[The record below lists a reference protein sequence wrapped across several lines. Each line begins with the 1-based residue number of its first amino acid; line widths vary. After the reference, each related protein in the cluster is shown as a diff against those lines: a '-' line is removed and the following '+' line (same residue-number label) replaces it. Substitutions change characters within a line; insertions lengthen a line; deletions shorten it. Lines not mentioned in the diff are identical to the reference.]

1 MELANSHD
9 ALQQRLQSCLSD
21 HYTIERELSGG
32 GMSRIF
38 VATETTLN
46 RSVVIKVIAPELL
59 EGMSAERF
67 AREVKLAAR
76 LQQANIVPV
85 LASGA
90 ANGLPYYT
98 MPFVRGESLR
108 NRLATGK
115 PVPVAD
121 AVHILRDI
129 ARALAYAHGEGV
141 VHRDIKPDNVL
152 LSGGAAVVTDFGIA
166 KAIDV
171 SRTQDGARTDALNFT
186 LTRAGTSLGTP
197 AYMSPEQAAG
207 DPRSDHRVD
216 IYAWGLIAWELLAGR
231 HPFAGKPSVQA
242 IVVAQMSETPPPLVT
257 VRGDVPTALSDL
269 VQRCLQ
275 KDPDLRPGSAVEI
288 LAWLDQMTTTGSGA
302 AAASS
307 GTTGRRRFRFVAGI
321 AGLVVLA
328 AAIGWAAK
336 WHAGPTTI
344 RRTDDES
351 LAVIPFTSLS
361 SDTSNAYLG
370 EGIADEVASTLT
382 QVPGLRIAGQAS
394 SARFAV
400 AKADPQAVGK
410 SLNVAA
416 ILNGTVQ
423 RSGDRIRVSAELSN
437 VSDGTVVWHETYERD
452 AKDIFAVQDDIA
464 RAIAGQLQVTL
475 AGTGRGT
482 AQGTSDPTA
491 YELYLRGMYLYRRRG
506 PEITGAINAFDQAT
520 VRDSGFARAWAALS
534 VALLV
539 SPSYIATRSGAVI
552 PRALAAAERAVRLD
566 PKLSDAHLALG
577 YADAEL
583 FEWPDAEAELRRAI
597 ALDPGAVEPRYRLA
611 YALVNQCR
619 DAEAIPVLQLAVSR
633 DPLYFM
639 TALYLGRAEVAV
651 GRTGEGFDE
660 LRRALALEPH
670 SVSPVSAMASGF
682 AQAGFPDSARIY
694 AHRLLARQP
703 DIGRI
708 GVAAFALARSGA
720 PAETRAIIKRLEA
733 GPADQ
738 WERWTALT
746 LAYAG
751 LRDSA
756 RTVDALQH
764 AAAGDGDA
772 FPEFGSHLACNLP
785 SGPVMDAVRRR
796 YHLEAAK
803 FAPLHP

>member
-1 MELANSHD
+1 MTASLTRLTD
-9 ALQQRLQSCLSD
+9 ALADR
-21 HYTIERELSGG
+21 YTIERELSGG
-32 GMSRIF
+32 GMSRVF
-38 VATETTLN
+38 VATETALD
-46 RSVVIKVIAPELL
+46 RSVVIKVIAPALL

-67 AREVKLAAR
+67 AREVRLAAR

-85 LASGA
+85 LAAGD

-108 NRLATGK
+108 SRLVRGE
-115 PVPVAD
+115 PVPIGD

-171 SRTQDGARTDALNFT
+171 SRTHDGARTDALNFT
-186 LTRAGTSLGTP
+186 LTQAGTSLGTP
-197 AYMSPEQAAG
+197 AYMAPEQAAG
-207 DPRSDHRVD
+207 DPRSDHRAD
-216 IYAWGLIAWELLAGR
+216 IYAWGIIAWELLARR

-242 IVVAQMSETPPPLVT
+242 IIVAQMSETPPPLVT
-257 VRGDVPTALSDL
+257 VRSDVPKALSDL
-269 VQRCLQ
+269 VQHCLQ
-275 KDPDLRPGSAVEI
+275 KDPDLRPASATEI
-288 LAWLDQMTTTGSGA
+288 LASLDQMTTTGSGA
-302 AAASS
+302 AATRSAM
-307 GTTGRRRFRFVAGI
+307 TRRRRFRTVAGI

-336 WHAGPTTI
+336 WHAGAATI
-344 RRTDDES
+344 RQSGDES
-351 LAVIPFTSLS
+351 LAVIPFASLS

-370 EGIADEVASTLT
+370 EGIAEEVANTLT
-382 QVPGLRIAGQAS
+382 RVPGLRLAGQAS

-400 AKADPQAVGK
+400 AKADPQVAGK

-423 RSGDRIRVSAELSN
+423 RSRDRIRVSAELSN
-437 VSDGTVVWHETYERD
+437 VSDGAVVWQESYERD

-475 AGTGRGT
+475 AGTGRGAAHGT
-482 AQGTSDPTA
+482 ADPTA
-491 YELYLRGMYLYRRRG
+491 YDLYLRGMYLYRRRG
-506 PEITGAINAFDQAT
+506 PGITGAINALDQAT
-520 VRDSGFARAWAALS
+520 VRDSAFARAWAALS

-539 SPSYIATRSGAVI
+539 SPSYVATRSGAVI

-566 PKLSDAHLALG
+566 PTLSDAHLALG

-583 FEWPDAEAELRRAI
+583 FKWPDAEAELRRAI

-619 DAEAIPVLQLAVSR
+619 DAEAIPVLQLAVAR

-651 GRTGEGFDE
+651 GRTAEGLDE
-660 LRRALALEPH
+660 LRRALALEPQ
-670 SVSPVSAMASGF
+670 SVSPVSAMASAF
-682 AQAGFPDSARIY
+682 AQAGFPDSARLY
-694 AHRLLARQP
+694 AHRLLAMQP
-703 DIGRI
+703 DVGRI
-708 GVAAFALARSGA
+708 GVAAFALARAGA

-733 GPADQ
+733 GPTDQ
-738 WERWTALT
+738 WERWTALAM
-746 LAYAG
+746 AYAG
-751 LRDSA
+751 LRDTA
-756 RTVDALQH
+756 RTVDALRH
-764 AAAGDGDA
+764 AAAGDGDG
-772 FPEFGSHLACNLP
+772 FPEYGPHLACNLP
-785 SGPVMDAVRRR
+785 SGAAIDAVRRR
-796 YHLEAAK
+796 YHLEETHAPASVAAT
-803 FAPLHP
+803 AR

>member
-1 MELANSHD
+1 MTDLREQ
-9 ALQQRLQSCLSD
+9 LQATLGD
-21 HYTIERELSGG
+21 GYTIERELGGG
-32 GMSRIF
+32 GMSRVF
-38 VATETTLN
+38 VARDITLG
-46 RSVVIKVIAPELL
+46 RDVVVKVIAPENA
-59 EGMSAERF
+59 EGLSAERF

-85 LASGA
+85 LAAGTSGS
-90 ANGLPYYT
+90 LPYYT

-108 NRLATGK
+108 ARLASGTALG
-115 PVPVAD
+115 VPE
-121 AVHILRDI
+121 AVSIMRDV
-129 ARALAYAHGEGV
+129 ARALAYAHAEHV
-141 VHRDIKPDNVL
+141 VHRDIKPENIL

-197 AYMSPEQAAG
+197 AYMSPEQVAG

-216 IYAWGLIAWELLAGR
+216 IYAWGLVAWELLAGR

-257 VRGDVPTALSDL
+257 VRSDVPTALSDL

-275 KDPDLRPGSAVEI
+275 KDPDLRPASATEI
-288 LAWLDQMTTTGSGA
+288 LASLDQMTTTGSGA
-302 AAASS
+302 SAARR
-307 GTTGRRRFRFVAGI
+307 GTTGRRRFGTVAGI
-321 AGLVVLA
+321 AGLVVVA
-328 AAIGWAAK
+328 AAFAWFVKGRAGAA
-336 WHAGPTTI
+336 TI
-344 RRTDDES
+344 HDTGES
-351 LAVIPFTSLS
+351 LAVIPFASLS

-370 EGIADEVASTLT
+370 EGIAEEVANTLT
-382 QVPGLRIAGQAS
+382 HVPGLRLAGQAS
-394 SARFAV
+394 SARLA
-400 AKADPQAVGK
+400 ASKADPKEVGK
-410 SLNVAA
+410 SLNVAT

-437 VSDGTVVWHETYERD
+437 VSDGTVVWHESYERD

-475 AGTGRGT
+475 AGTGRGAEHGT
-482 AQGTSDPTA
+482 ADPTA
-491 YELYLRGMYLYRRRG
+491 YDLYLRGMYLYRRRG
-506 PEITGAINAFDQAT
+506 PGITGAINAFDQAT
-520 VRDSGFARAWAALS
+520 VRDSTFARAWAALS

-539 SPSYIATRSGAVI
+539 SPSYVATRSGAVI

-566 PKLSDAHLALG
+566 PTLSDAHLALG

-583 FEWPDAEAELRRAI
+583 FKWPDAEAELRRAI

-619 DAEAIPVLQLAVSR
+619 DAEAIPVLQLAVAR
-633 DPLYFM
+633 DQLYFM

-660 LRRALALEPH
+660 LRRALALEPQ
-670 SVSPVSAMASGF
+670 SVSPASAMASAF
-682 AQAGFPDSARIY
+682 AQAGFPDSARFY
-694 AHRLLARQP
+694 AHRLLAMQP
-703 DIGRI
+703 DVGRI
-708 GVAAFALARSGA
+708 GVAAFALARAGA

-733 GPADQ
+733 GPTDQ
-738 WERWTALT
+738 WERWTALAM
-746 LAYAG
+746 AYAG
-751 LRDSA
+751 LRDTA

-764 AAAGDGDA
+764 AAAGDGDG
-772 FPEFGSHLACNLP
+772 FPEYGSHLACNLP
-785 SGPVMDAVRRR
+785 SGPAMDAVRRR
-796 YHLEAAK
+796 YRLDLAK
-803 FAPLHP
+803 FAAVQR

>member
-1 MELANSHD
+1 MTNLQEQLQATLGDLYSIDHELG
-9 ALQQRLQSCLSD
+9 
-21 HYTIERELSGG
+21 GG

-38 VATETTLN
+38 VATETRLN
-46 RSVVIKVIAPELL
+46 RSVVIKVIAPDLL
-59 EGMSAERF
+59 EGLSAERF

-85 LASGA
+85 LAAGD

-121 AVHILRDI
+121 AVYILRDI

-171 SRTQDGARTDALNFT
+171 SRTQDGAHTDAHNFT

-197 AYMSPEQAAG
+197 AYMSPEQVAG

-231 HPFAGKPSVQA
+231 HPFAGRPSVQA
-242 IVVAQMSETPPPLVT
+242 IVVAQMTETPRPLVT
-257 VRGDVPTALSDL
+257 VRSDVPAALSDL

-275 KDPDLRPGSAVEI
+275 KDPDRRPGSAVEI
-288 LAWLDQMTTTGSGA
+288 LTSLDQMTTTDSGA
-302 AAASS
+302 VAVTAVARR
-307 GTTGRRRFRFVAGI
+307 GTTGRRRFGTVAGI
-321 AGLVVLA
+321 TGLVVA
-328 AAIGWAAK
+328 AAAVAWFVKASAST
-336 WHAGPTTI
+336 ATI
-344 RRTDDES
+344 RQTGDES

-370 EGIADEVASTLT
+370 EGIAEEVANTLT
-382 QVPGLRIAGQAS
+382 QVPGLRLAGQAS

-400 AKADPQAVGK
+400 AKADPQEVGK

-416 ILNGTVQ
+416 VLNGTVQ
-423 RSGDRIRVSAELSN
+423 RSGDRIRVSTELSN

-464 RAIAGQLQVTL
+464 RAIAGQLQITL
-475 AGTGRGT
+475 TGTGRG
-482 AQGTSDPTA
+482 AVHGTTDPTA
-491 YELYLRGMYLYRRRG
+491 YDLYLRGMYLYRRRG
-506 PEITGAINAFDQAT
+506 PGITGAINAFDQAT

-583 FEWPDAEAELRRAI
+583 FKWPDAEAELHRAI
-597 ALDPGAVEPRYRLA
+597 ALDPGAPEPRYRLA

-619 DAEAIPVLQLAVSR
+619 DAEAIPVLQLAVAR

-660 LRRALALEPH
+660 LRRALALEPQ
-670 SVSPVSAMASGF
+670 SVSPVSAMASSF
-682 AQAGFPDSARIY
+682 AQAGLPDSARMY
-694 AHRLLARQP
+694 AHRLLAMQP
-703 DIGRI
+703 DIGRT
-708 GVAAFALARSGA
+708 GVAAFALARAGA

-738 WERWTALT
+738 WERWTALA

-772 FPEFGSHLACNLP
+772 FPEYGSHLACNLP
-785 SGPVMDAVRRR
+785 SGPAMDAVRRR
-796 YHLEAAK
+796 YHLEAVR
-803 FAPLHP
+803 FTPFHR

>member
-1 MELANSHD
+1 VTDLREQ
-9 ALQQRLQSCLSD
+9 LQATLGD
-21 HYTIERELSGG
+21 GYTIERELGGG
-32 GMSRIF
+32 GMSRVF
-38 VATETTLN
+38 VARDITLG
-46 RSVVIKVIAPELL
+46 RDVVVKVIAPENA
-59 EGMSAERF
+59 EGLSAERF

-85 LASGA
+85 LAAGTSGT
-90 ANGLPYYT
+90 LPYYT

-108 NRLATGK
+108 ARLASGTALG
-115 PVPVAD
+115 VPE
-121 AVHILRDI
+121 AVSIMRDV
-129 ARALAYAHGEGV
+129 ARALAYAHAEHV
-141 VHRDIKPDNVL
+141 VHRDIKPENIL

-257 VRGDVPTALSDL
+257 VRSDVPTALSDL

-275 KDPDLRPGSAVEI
+275 KDPDLRPASATEI
-288 LAWLDQMTTTGSGA
+288 LASLDQMTTTGSGA
-302 AAASS
+302 SAARR
-307 GTTGRRRFRFVAGI
+307 GTTGRRRFGTVAGI
-321 AGLVVLA
+321 AGLVVVA
-328 AAIGWAAK
+328 AAFAWFVKGRAGAA
-336 WHAGPTTI
+336 TI
-344 RRTDDES
+344 HHTGDES
-351 LAVIPFTSLS
+351 LAVIPFASLS

-370 EGIADEVASTLT
+370 EGIAEEVANTLT
-382 QVPGLRIAGQAS
+382 HVPGLRLAGQAS
-394 SARFAV
+394 SARLA
-400 AKADPQAVGK
+400 ASKADPKEVGK
-410 SLNVAA
+410 SLNVAT

-437 VSDGTVVWHETYERD
+437 VSDGTVVWHESYERD

-475 AGTGRGT
+475 AGTGRGAAHGT
-482 AQGTSDPTA
+482 ADPTA
-491 YELYLRGMYLYRRRG
+491 YDLYLRGMYLYRRRG
-506 PEITGAINAFDQAT
+506 PGITGAINAFDQAT
-520 VRDSGFARAWAALS
+520 VRDSTFARAWAALS

-539 SPSYIATRSGAVI
+539 SPSYVATRSGAVI

-566 PKLSDAHLALG
+566 PTLSDAHLALG

-583 FEWPDAEAELRRAI
+583 FKWPDAEAELRRAI

-619 DAEAIPVLQLAVSR
+619 DAEAIPVLQLAVAR

-660 LRRALALEPH
+660 LRRALALEPQ
-670 SVSPVSAMASGF
+670 SVSPPSAMASAF
-682 AQAGFPDSARIY
+682 AQAGFPDSARFY
-694 AHRLLARQP
+694 AHRLLAMQP
-703 DIGRI
+703 DVGRI
-708 GVAAFALARSGA
+708 GVAAFALARAGA

-733 GPADQ
+733 GPTDQ
-738 WERWTALT
+738 WERWTALAM
-746 LAYAG
+746 AYAG
-751 LRDSA
+751 LRDTA

-764 AAAGDGDA
+764 AAAGDGDG
-772 FPEFGSHLACNLP
+772 FPEYGSHLACNLP
-785 SGPVMDAVRRR
+785 SGPAMDAVRRR
-796 YHLEAAK
+796 YRLDLAK
-803 FAPLHP
+803 FAAVQR